1 MIKKVVL
8 RLAVGLGA
16 ILGIA
21 VLIVGGIRLFSD
33 GPVEILPG
41 GPMSG
46 TVSFENFPGFGNRSS
61 DFIELQVEGWRPSS
75 RTVIGFLH
83 TEDLYI
89 PSVRAE
95 SKWWPQRVLNEPEV
109 IVRYRGF
116 LYPRRAS
123 RITDPALILQLR
135 KATAEVET
143 LVSTATMFTAE
154 TTWFFRLEPIVD

>member
-1 MIKKVVL
+1 VIKKVVL

-21 VLIVGGIRLFSD
+21 VLFVGGIRLFSD

-95 SKWWPQRVLNEPEV
+95 SKWWPQSVLSKPEV
-109 IVRYRGF
+109 IVRYRGI
-116 LYPRRAS
+116 LYQRRAS

-143 LVSTATMFTAE
+143 LVSTPEMFTAD